1 MKKINNIMQRGNVAR
16 NQKGTRGD
24 AQFLGEGSQGIKLNP
39 KSVLV
44 LSLIF
49 IGSVVVLHIL
59 DKIRF
64 S

>member
-1 MKKINNIMQRGNVAR
+1 MQRGNVAR
-16 NQKGTRGD
+16 NQKGGKGE